1 MCIRDR
7 VPILEKK
14 SEYLRDF
21 AISQYPRRCNVMRSV
36 IGRYPDD
43 CTLMGYAV
51 RNEKYRYIAWVSGDF
66 EDRSDFNND
75 EIVMEE
81 LYDYEIDP
89 LETKSYASDV
99 SYQKVKE
106 GMIKDLRSVIWEK

>member
-1 MCIRDR
+1 MHILFLFFHSIIRFSKF
-7 VPILEKK
+7 P
-14 SEYLRDF
+14 
-21 AISQYPRRCNVMRSV
+21 SQQDIINS
-36 IGRYPDD
+36 
-43 CTLMGYAV
+43 
-51 RNEKYRYIAWVSGDF
+51 N
-66 EDRSDFNND
+66 RSDFNND

-89 LETKSYASDV
+89 LETKSYASDD

>member
-1 MCIRDR
+1 
-7 VPILEKK
+7 
-14 SEYLRDF
+14 
-21 AISQYPRRCNVMRSV
+21 MRSV

-51 RNEKYRYIAWVSGDF
+51 RNEKYRYVAWISGDF

-81 LYDYEIDP
+81 LYDYEIVH
-89 LETKSYASDV
+89 LKRKVMLLMLVTK
-99 SYQKVKE
+99 K
-106 GMIKDLRSVIWEK
+106 LRRR

>member
-1 MCIRDR
+1 MKVITHN
-7 VPILEKK
+7 PLEICKIGLTRN
-14 SEYLRDF
+14 SE
-21 AISQYPRRCNVMRSV
+21 
-36 IGRYPDD
+36 
-43 CTLMGYAV
+43 TL
-51 RNEKYRYIAWVSGDF
+51 EIFIKTF

-89 LETKSYASDV
+89 LETKSYASDA

-106 GMIKDLRSVIWEK
+106 EMIKDLRSVIWEK

>member
-1 MCIRDR
+1 
-7 VPILEKK
+7 
-14 SEYLRDF
+14 
-21 AISQYPRRCNVMRSV
+21 MRSV
-36 IGRYPDD
+36 IGRYPVD

-66 EDRSDFNND
+66 EDRSDFKND

-89 LETKSYASDV
+89 LETKSYASDA